1 MKNRFPI
8 LIKKLA
14 YPFMV
19 QVQLV
24 RALCCLHN
32 IIWIIGGDDIF
43 DEEWDENYDD
53 RNEDNDNMDDPR
65 VSSKAITTA
74 QVNQAKAIRENIATK
89 MWSQYIRHQDS

>member
-14 YPFMV
+14 YLFAV

-24 RALCCLHN
+24 RVLYCLHN
-32 IIWIIGGDDIF
+32 IIRIIGGDDIF

-53 RNEDNDNMDDPR
+53 TNEDNDNMDDTR

-74 QVNQAKAIRENIATK
+74 
-89 MWSQYIRHQDS
+89 